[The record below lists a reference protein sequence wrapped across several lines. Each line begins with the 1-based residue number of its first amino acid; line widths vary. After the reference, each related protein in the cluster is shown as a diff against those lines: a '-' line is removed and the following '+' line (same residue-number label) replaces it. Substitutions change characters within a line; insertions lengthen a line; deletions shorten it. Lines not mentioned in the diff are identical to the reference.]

1 MAQNHIED
9 LTVDEISTQ
18 TADSLL
24 ESLSLPT
31 MENSI
36 REQIEGEINTS
47 RDFLETVLE
56 KFRAID
62 KHADDDVMR
71 GIRSEMVD
79 WAYRL
84 ILTIVHHYNI
94 GYDGADE
101 DSMTALDTLE
111 VLYQFFV
118 LDKHQNT
125 LDFFNSYIEVNKKAI
140 TETMGIV
147 GRGVDVTAIANR
159 KKGYS
164 KHDVAILANMDEV
177 IRFIAESEV
186 STSEFLSLIDTG
198 DYAIAAVKS
207 RFDDGTLIGE
217 IFSDYISSEIGTY
230 AEDISIGLRSS
241 IREHLASLYN

>member
-9 LTVDEISTQ
+9 LTVEEIPTQ

-31 MENSI
+31 MESSI

-62 KHADDDVMR
+62 EHAEDDVKR

-79 WAYRL
+79 WAYQL
-84 ILTIVHHYNI
+84 ILAIVHHYNI
-94 GYDGADE
+94 GYDGSDE

-125 LDFFNSYIEVNKKAI
+125 LDFFNRYIEVHKKSI

-164 KHDVAILANMDEV
+164 KHDVAILSNMDEV
-177 IRFIAESEV
+177 IRFIADADI

-198 DYAIAAVKS
+198 DYAIAAIKS
-207 RFDDGTLIGE
+207 KFDDGTLIGE
-217 IFSDYISSEIGTY
+217 IFSEYISSEIGTY

-241 IREHLASLYN
+241 IREYLANV